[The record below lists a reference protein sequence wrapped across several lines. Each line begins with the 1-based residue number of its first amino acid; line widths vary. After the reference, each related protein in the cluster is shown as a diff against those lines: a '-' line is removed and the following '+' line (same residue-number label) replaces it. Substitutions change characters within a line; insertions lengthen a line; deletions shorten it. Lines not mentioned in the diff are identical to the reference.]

1 MNYVRRINIVFLC
14 TVATI
19 FVSSLISF
27 REFTS
32 NSAVLLLI
40 SQAIIAGP
48 SIVFLIIESRR
59 LKSLQDGMGITY
71 QSSSSFDN
79 SREHNSQEDKRSIR
93 EQLCFQKVS
102 LSNVFWL
109 ILFTICITPAINFVN
124 AISRMFSVAAINDTM
139 LNITQNNSYLFAL
152 FCVAFVPCVMEEIVY
167 RGLFYQGYR
176 RVNPLGAAFLSAF
189 LFGVL
194 HGNLNQFC
202 YAFVMGIIFAFVI
215 EATDSIL
222 STMII
227 HFIMNGW
234 SITLLYAIPR
244 LFEYL
249 KNMANEAIASGDLEL
264 ANSIT
269 RILGTDNFDFNQVFQ
284 ESANTVLTDMTLV
297 DIVRTYG
304 LTALLGGILA
314 FLIYRKIA
322 KNTGRYEYIK
332 GLFSKD
338 KSNVSY
344 TMNSSKTMNASTMN
358 TSNTMNPSNTLEGNY
373 HRYGYGYKGEG
384 KVNAGALFTLP
395 LWIAIAICV
404 FNLVMGELILQGII

>member
-14 TVATI
+14 TIATI
-19 FVSSLISF
+19 FVSSFISF
-27 REFTS
+27 GSFTS
-32 NSAVLLLI
+32 NGAVLLLL

-59 LKSLQDGMGITY
+59 QKSLSEDLKVNYQESNFMANSIGQD
-71 QSSSSFDN
+71 SK
-79 SREHNSQEDKRSIR
+79 EDKKSIR
-93 EQLCFQKVS
+93 GQLCFHKVS

-189 LFGVL
+189 LFGIL

-215 EATDSIL
+215 EATDSLL

-249 KNMANEAIASGDLEL
+249 KSMANDAIARGDHDL
-264 ANSIT
+264 ANSISKL
-269 RILGTDNFDFNQVFQ
+269 LGTDSMDFNQVFQ
-284 ESANTVLTDMTLV
+284 ESANTVLTDMNLF
-297 DIVRTYG
+297 DILRTYG
-304 LTALLGGILA
+304 PTALIGGVLA

-332 GLFSKD
+332 SLFSRNKED
-338 KSNVSY
+338 KIDRRYEVF
-344 TMNSSKTMNASTMN
+344 
-358 TSNTMNPSNTLEGNY
+358 GNE
-373 HRYGYGYKGEG
+373 YKGEG
-384 KVNAGALFTLP
+384 KVKASALFTLP

-404 FNLVMGELILQGII
+404 FNLVVGELILQGII

>member
-1 MNYVRRINIVFLC
+1 MNYVRKINIVFLC
-14 TVATI
+14 TIMTI
-19 FVSSLISF
+19 FISNFIPFRDFVSNEAL
-27 REFTS
+27 
-32 NSAVLLLI
+32 LLLI

-59 LKSLQDGMGITY
+59 QKKFSDGMVMNYHSMGYDY
-71 QSSSSFDN
+71 Q
-79 SREHNSQEDKRSIR
+79 EKKSIR
-93 EQLCFQKVS
+93 EQLCFHKVS

-139 LNITQNNSYLFAL
+139 FNITSKNSYLLAL

-176 RVNPLGAAFLSAF
+176 RVNPLGAAVLSAF
-189 LFGVL
+189 LFGIL

-202 YAFVMGIIFAFVI
+202 YAFAMGIVFAFVI

-244 LFEYL
+244 LFKYL
-249 KNMANEAIASGDLEL
+249 NNMANDAIARGDQEL

-269 RILGTDNFDFNQVFQ
+269 KLIGKDVDFEQVFQ
-284 ESANTVLTDMTLV
+284 ASGNAVLSDMNFI
-297 DIVRTYG
+297 DILRTYG
-304 LTALLGGILA
+304 LMALLGGVLA

-332 GLFSKD
+332 SLFSKNKKYRREED
-338 KSNVSY
+338 NNIYSDVN
-344 TMNSSKTMNASTMN
+344 
-358 TSNTMNPSNTLEGNY
+358 
-373 HRYGYGYKGEG
+373 KGEG
-384 KVNAGALFTLP
+384 KVKARALFTLP

-404 FNLVMGELILQGII
+404 FSLVINELTLQGII

>member
-19 FVSSLISF
+19 FVSSFISF
-27 REFTS
+27 GNITS
-32 NSAVLLLI
+32 NGAILLLL
-40 SQAIIAGP
+40 SQAIIAAP

-59 LKSLQDGMGITY
+59 LRSLSDGISSDY
-71 QSSSSFDN
+71 QRSSSMNYSMGYDSHKGKN
-79 SREHNSQEDKRSIR
+79 SIR
-93 EQLCFQKVS
+93 EQLCFHKVS
-102 LSNVFWL
+102 LPNVLWL

-176 RVNPLGAAFLSAF
+176 RVHPLGAAFLSAF
-189 LFGVL
+189 LFGIL

-215 EATDSIL
+215 EATDSLL

-249 KNMANEAIASGDLEL
+249 KNMANDAIARGDQEL

-269 RILGTDNFDFNQVFQ
+269 RLLGTDNFDFNQIFQ
-284 ESANTVLTDMTLV
+284 ESANTVLTDMNLF
-297 DIVRTYG
+297 DIIRTYG
-304 LTALLGGILA
+304 LTALLGGALA

-332 GLFSKD
+332 SLFLKNKD
-338 KSNVSY
+338 DIIERNHEIS
-344 TMNSSKTMNASTMN
+344 
-358 TSNTMNPSNTLEGNY
+358 
-373 HRYGYGYKGEG
+373 GYGYKGEG
-384 KVNAGALFTLP
+384 KVKASALFTLP

>member
-14 TVATI
+14 TIATI
-19 FVSSLISF
+19 FMSGFISF
-27 REFTS
+27 RNFVS
-32 NSAVLLLI
+32 NDAFLLLI

-48 SIVFLIIESRR
+48 SVVFLIIESRR
-59 LKSLQDGMGITY
+59 QMSLSEGIRVSA
-71 QSSSSFDN
+71 QVSSSVSDFMGYD
-79 SREHNSQEDKRSIR
+79 SQGDRKSIR
-93 EQLCFQKVS
+93 EQLCFHKVS
-102 LSNVFWL
+102 LSNVLWL
-109 ILFTICITPAINFVN
+109 ILFTICITPGINFVN

-152 FCVAFVPCVMEEIVY
+152 FCVAFVPCVMEEVVY

-176 RVNPLGAAFLSAF
+176 RVNPFGAAFLSAF
-189 LFGVL
+189 LFGIL

-234 SITLLYAIPR
+234 SITLLYAIPK
-244 LFEYL
+244 LFNYL
-249 KNMANEAIASGDLEL
+249 QNLSNEAITRGDQEL

-269 RILGTDNFDFNQVFQ
+269 RLIGSDSLDFNRLFQ
-284 ESANTVLTDMTLV
+284 ESASTVLTDMSLL
-297 DIVRTYG
+297 DIFRTYG
-304 LTALLGGILA
+304 FAALLGGILA

-322 KNTGRYEYIK
+322 KNSGRYEYIK
-332 GLFSKD
+332 SLFSKN
-338 KSNVSY
+338 KSNTIENY
-344 TMNSSKTMNASTMN
+344 
-358 TSNTMNPSNTLEGNY
+358 NPSSYE
-373 HRYGYGYKGEG
+373 YKGGG
-384 KVNAGALFTLP
+384 KVKASALFTLP

-404 FNLVMGELILQGII
+404 FNLVVSELAYQGIINI

>member
-1 MNYVRRINIVFLC
+1 MNYVRKINIVFLC
-14 TVATI
+14 TIATI
-19 FVSSLISF
+19 FLSNMIPFRDFVSNEAL
-27 REFTS
+27 
-32 NSAVLLLI
+32 LLLI

-59 LKSLQDGMGITY
+59 QNVLEINYPSMGYET
-71 QSSSSFDN
+71 
-79 SREHNSQEDKRSIR
+79 REDKKSIR
-93 EQLCFQKVS
+93 EQLCFHKVS
-102 LSNVFWL
+102 ISNVFWL

-139 LNITQNNSYLFAL
+139 FNITHKNSYLIAL

-189 LFGVL
+189 LFGIL

-202 YAFVMGIIFAFVI
+202 YAFIMGIVFAFVI
-215 EATDSIL
+215 EATDSIV

-244 LFEYL
+244 LFKYL
-249 KNMANEAIASGDLEL
+249 NNMANEAIARGDQEL

-269 RILGTDNFDFNQVFQ
+269 KLIGTDVDFDQVFQ
-284 ESANTVLTDMTLV
+284 ASGNAVLSDMKFI
-297 DIVRTYG
+297 DILGTYG

-332 GLFSKD
+332 SLFSKN
-338 KSNVSY
+338 KENRIESYHSVS
-344 TMNSSKTMNASTMN
+344 
-358 TSNTMNPSNTLEGNY
+358 GD
-373 HRYGYGYKGEG
+373 GYKGEG
-384 KVNAGALFTLP
+384 KVKARALFTPP

-404 FNLVMGELILQGII
+404 FTLVINELVLQGIISM

>member
-1 MNYVRRINIVFLC
+1 MPYFIPFGY
-14 TVATI
+14 
-19 FVSSLISF
+19 FVSNEAF
-27 REFTS
+27 
-32 NSAVLLLI
+32 LLLI
-40 SQAIIAGP
+40 TQAIIAGP

-59 LKSLQDGMGITY
+59 QKRISGGLEINYPSMGYET
-71 QSSSSFDN
+71 
-79 SREHNSQEDKRSIR
+79 REGKKSIR
-93 EQLCFQKVS
+93 EQLCFHKVS
-102 LSNVFWL
+102 ISNVFWL

-139 LNITQNNSYLFAL
+139 FNITHKNSYLIAL

-189 LFGVL
+189 LFGIL

-202 YAFVMGIIFAFVI
+202 YAFIMGIVFAFVI
-215 EATDSIL
+215 EATDSIV

-244 LFEYL
+244 LFKYL
-249 KNMANEAIASGDLEL
+249 NNMANEAIARGDQEL

-269 RILGTDNFDFNQVFQ
+269 KLIGTDVDFDQVFQ
-284 ESANTVLTDMTLV
+284 ASGNAVLSDMNFI
-297 DIVRTYG
+297 DILGTYG

-332 GLFSKD
+332 SLFSKN
-338 KSNVSY
+338 KENRIESNHSVS
-344 TMNSSKTMNASTMN
+344 
-358 TSNTMNPSNTLEGNY
+358 GD
-373 HRYGYGYKGEG
+373 GYKGEG
-384 KVNAGALFTLP
+384 KVKASALFTLP

-404 FNLVMGELILQGII
+404 FNLVINELVLQGIISM

>member
-14 TVATI
+14 TIATI
-19 FVSSLISF
+19 FVSSFISF
-27 REFTS
+27 GSFTS
-32 NSAVLLLI
+32 NGAVLLLL

-59 LKSLQDGMGITY
+59 QKSLSEDLKVNYQESNFMANSIGQD
-71 QSSSSFDN
+71 SK
-79 SREHNSQEDKRSIR
+79 EDKKSIR
-93 EQLCFQKVS
+93 EQLCFHKVS

-189 LFGVL
+189 LFGIL

-215 EATDSIL
+215 EATDSLL

-249 KNMANEAIASGDLEL
+249 KNMANDAIARGDHDL
-264 ANSIT
+264 ANSISKL
-269 RILGTDNFDFNQVFQ
+269 LGTDSMDFNQVFQ
-284 ESANTVLTDMTLV
+284 ESANTVLTDMNLF
-297 DIVRTYG
+297 DILRTYG
-304 LTALLGGILA
+304 PTALIGGVLA

-332 GLFSKD
+332 SLFSRNKED
-338 KSNVSY
+338 KIDRRYEVF
-344 TMNSSKTMNASTMN
+344 
-358 TSNTMNPSNTLEGNY
+358 GNE
-373 HRYGYGYKGEG
+373 YKGEG
-384 KVNAGALFTLP
+384 KVKASALFTLP

-404 FNLVMGELILQGII
+404 FNLVVGELILQGII